1 MQLHTDKDKRINYII
16 DLKSKLKDRFKVLK
30 KKGKISEKEL
40 DSIRPV
46 GTSSAILYGSPKVH
60 WTVFKNTRKF
70 QPIASAINIP
80 TYLLMP
86 SLCPLVTNEY
96 NVKKSFNFLE
106 EVVNYNHNLYM
117 TSLDVV
123 SLFTSIPL

>member
-1 MQLHTDKDKRINYII
+1 
-16 DLKSKLKDRFKVLK
+16 
-30 KKGKISEKEL
+30 
-40 DSIRPV
+40 
-46 GTSSAILYGSPKVH
+46 
-60 WTVFKNTRKF
+60 
-70 QPIASAINIP
+70 
-80 TYLLMP
+80 MP

-106 EVVNYNHNLYM
+106 EVVNYSNNLYM